1 MKLNEKIIKL
11 RKERGLSQEELGNA
25 INTSRQAVSKWEA
38 EQTKPDIDKIKEIAQ
53 FFNVSF
59 DYLLNDEIDEKIEL
73 KQEQVVESK
82 NENTNAKIKKKHPIL
97 KTMIIILV
105 IYFLICVYKFIALFR
120 FYKIADSFSE
130 ENYSMYR
137 ETKRNGEIIF
147 EYSTKKIGNKIINE
161 STNSFAG
168 EEALVNEFG
177 ETIPYD
183 IEYIDQD
190 KDICFK
196 LTHLDDMD
204 KWLYGDR
211 RENAETEEDWNNIM
225 CRDINLIKD
234 FTLDLIPSDFKEIL
248 LYSINPFSSV
258 SITKRE
264 ICVNNLNKFKLRI
277 LLTQDCLIERYTWQ
291 SEFDGSMDIN
301 LSYNYVPEHFVGK
314 EIENPIEK
322 YKDKILNIEDINK

>member
-59 DYLLNDEIDEKIEL
+59 DYLLNDEFDEKTEL
-73 KQEQVVESK
+73 KQEQVAENK
-82 NENTNAKIKKKHPIL
+82 NVKIKKKHPIL
-97 KTMIIILV
+97 KVIIALLI
-105 IYFLICVYKFIALFR
+105 IYFLICTYKFIALFR

-130 ENYSMYR
+130 ENYSMYQ
-137 ETKRNGEIIF
+137 ETKYNGETIF
-147 EYSTKKIGNKIINE
+147 EYYTKKIGNKIINE
-161 STNSFAG
+161 ATNSFAG
-168 EEALVNEFG
+168 ENALVNEFG
-177 ETIPYD
+177 EVIPYD

-211 RENAETEEDWNNIM
+211 RKNAETEEDWNDIM
-225 CRDINLIKD
+225 CRDINLVKD
-234 FTLDLIPSDFKEIL
+234 FTLDLIPSDFKDIL

-258 SITKRE
+258 SIKKRE
-264 ICVNNLNKFKLRI
+264 IYVNNLNRFKLRI
-277 LLTQDCLIERYTWQ
+277 LLNQDCLIERYTWQ
-291 SEFDGSMDIN
+291 SEFDGSMDLN
-301 LSYNYVPEHFVGK
+301 LSYNYVPEHFIGK
-314 EIENPIEK
+314 EIENPLEK
-322 YKDKILNIEDINK
+322 YKDKILNIEDIK